1 MPNSSLLGISAL
13 ASGQHHVPSREIII
27 LPLLFTAGMTALDS
41 LDSVFMLSAYTM
53 PQRVVEAEYE
63 ATAGDAKPPKV
74 PAADYTW
81 KTWIRSIRLVEKKP
95 TVEERE
101 EELRVAAERAK
112 MLPHTDQDKL
122 VNISVVLT
130 MISIVVALIISIVS
144 LRKERDERR
153 HRQTEADFSNV
164 SLPADR
170 IHGVSAALF
179 SLLLA
184 FRCPL

>member
-1 MPNSSLLGISAL
+1 MPNLFLRRLTLAYTPPNSSLLGISAL

-27 LPLLFTAGMTALDS
+27 LPLLFTAGMTAIDS

-63 ATAGDAKPPKV
+63 SAAGDVKPPVV
-74 PAADYTW
+74 PSAGYKW
-81 KTWIRSIRLVEKKP
+81 KTWIRSIRLVEKRP

-130 MISIVVALIISIVS
+130 IISIVVALIISIVS
-144 LRKERDERR
+144 LPKTRMV
-153 HRQTEADFSNV
+153 TI
-164 SLPADR
+164 PAKR
-170 IHGVSAALF
+170 S
-179 SLLLA
+179 
-184 FRCPL
+184 